1 MRELSVMYRGGPG
14 GGWGSL
20 VFAGRRRRV
29 GSLTSL
35 MTLARLAVSLVGR
48 RRRVG
53 SLTSLMTRTRLAVSL
68 VGRRRRRVFSW
79 ARVRGAVRGGR
90 ARGLAGSIGRL
101 GPGGGRSA
109 SPVALRTNKNTNV
122 SETKQNK
129 TKR

>member
-1 MRELSVMYRGGPG
+1 MLSRGAWCHLAMRELSVMYRGGPG

-35 MTLARLAVSLVGR
+35 MTLA
-48 RRRVG
+48 
-53 SLTSLMTRTRLAVSL
+53 RLAVSL